1 MNGLLQTPTE
11 CPSCHITWLSGKS
24 MPTDLLMNPHNNIST
39 CHEAM
44 EAASHYG
51 WTQENDKR
59 FGVHYMGIEIQGQ
72 YDGILYWRCNCCGHK
87 AARWSWY
94 DPDIPNYMWLNNELR
109 K

>member
-24 MPTDLLMNPHNNIST
+24 MPTDLLMNNDNITT
-39 CHEAM
+39 CSEAM
-44 EAASHYG
+44 DCAETNYG

-59 FGVHYMGIEIQGQ
+59 FGKHYTGIEIQGH
-72 YDGILYWRCNCCGHK
+72 YDGVLYWRCNCCGHK

-94 DPDIPNYMWLNNELR
+94 DPNIPNNNEIR
-109 K
+109 R